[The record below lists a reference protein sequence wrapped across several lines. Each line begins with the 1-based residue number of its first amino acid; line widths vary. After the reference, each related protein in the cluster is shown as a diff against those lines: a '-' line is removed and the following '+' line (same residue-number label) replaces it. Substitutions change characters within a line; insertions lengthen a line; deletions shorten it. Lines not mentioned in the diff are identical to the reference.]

1 VAAFFASHRD
11 AESLRFSSPTTMKNL
26 LPLLLLML
34 GTSLGWG
41 QVSIQLDIERM
52 QCLAHERVKGVVT
65 ITNRS
70 GGELAFESKV
80 SGGVSRSWL
89 SFSMRDSAGRP
100 KPLLV
105 NSVFRKAILPA
116 GRSIS
121 REVDLSHLFSVSNVG
136 NYAVTAHVTQL
147 DSEGSTYTSNSGH
160 FTVGGGT
167 TLYTQNFGVPKS
179 PASKRTYNVITF
191 NDGRR
196 TSIYAQVM
204 NSTTGRS
211 ISTFRLSEYLS
222 FSRPQM
228 ALDTKNQLNILYLAN
243 PEIFVHATVN
253 QDGMMTG
260 TQYFKR
266 TNAQG
271 PRFVNYKDG
280 RLGVLGASPYDPKEA
295 AAAVPQARS
304 ASERPK

>member
-1 VAAFFASHRD
+1 
-11 AESLRFSSPTTMKNL
+11 MKTL
-26 LPLLLLML
+26 LPLLIMML

-41 QVSIQLDIERM
+41 QVAIQLSVDRM
-52 QCLAHERVKGVVT
+52 QYLAHERVMGVVT

-70 GGELAFESKV
+70 GGELTFESKV
-80 SGGVSRSWL
+80 NGGVTRSWL
-89 SFSMRDSAGRP
+89 TFSMRDSAGRP

-105 NSVFRKAILPA
+105 NSVFRKAVLPA

-121 REVDLSHLFSVSNVG
+121 REVDLSSLFSVSSVG

-147 DSEGSTYTSNSGH
+147 DSQGSTYTSNSGH

-167 TLYTQNFGVPKS
+167 TIYTQNFGVPNT
-179 PASKRTYNVITF
+179 PAPKRTYNVVTF
-191 NDGRR
+191 NDGKR

-204 NSTTGRS
+204 NTVSGRS

-243 PEIFVHATVN
+243 PEIFVHATVS

-260 TQYFKR
+260 TKYFKR
-266 TNAQG
+266 TNARG
-271 PRFVNYKDG
+271 PRFVTLNDG
-280 RLGVLGASPYDPKEA
+280 GLAVLGASPYDPKKA
-295 AAAVPQARS
+295 AAAAPHARS

>member
-1 VAAFFASHRD
+1 
-11 AESLRFSSPTTMKNL
+11 MKTL

-41 QVSIQLDIERM
+41 QVAIQLSVDRM
-52 QCLAHERVKGVVT
+52 QYLAHERVKGVVT

-70 GGELAFESKV
+70 GGELVFESKV
-80 SGGVSRSWL
+80 NGGVTRSWL
-89 SFSMRDSAGRP
+89 TFSMRDSAGRA
-100 KPLLV
+100 KPLLI

-121 REVDLSHLFSVSNVG
+121 REVDLSHLFSVNNVG
-136 NYAVTAHVTQL
+136 NYSVTAHVTQL
-147 DSEGSTYTSNSGH
+147 DSAGSTYTSNSGH

-179 PASKRTYNVITF
+179 PAPKRTYNVITF
-191 NDGRR
+191 NDGKRN
-196 TSIYAQVM
+196 SIYAQVM
-204 NSTTGRS
+204 NSITGRS

-222 FSRPQM
+222 FSSPQM

-253 QDGMMTG
+253 QDGMMTD
-260 TQYFKR
+260 TKYFR
-266 TNAQG
+266 RSNARG
-271 PRFVNYKDG
+271 PRFVTYNDG
-280 RLGVLGASPYDPKEA
+280 RLGVLGASPYDPKKEA
-295 AAAVPQARS
+295 AAAPQARS
-304 ASERPK
+304 ATDRPE